1 MAVALPCFCHIT
13 CVTEA
18 LLEDYKTLL
27 ALAAGEECHLLNPQH
42 QSCANGERFQLSRVL
57 YDQSFNHAFLTLK

>member
-27 ALAAGEECHLLNPQH
+27 ALAAG
-42 QSCANGERFQLSRVL
+42 GRVPPAESTASVL
-57 YDQSFNHAFLTLK
+57 CKWGTISAFKGTL